1 MHGSLLLICLVFPA
15 QAESTQSADAL
26 SKKSTTE
33 KSADTVAEKSVAD
46 ATKAL
51 VDKTKRLV
59 RQLNADQASQRNAA
73 EAALVELGPDVL
85 SHLPAVNAR
94 TPTEVKERLGRVR
107 TALEMAL
114 ATSAAE
120 PSQVTLKGEMSLADA
135 LQSLEKQTGNRVTS
149 DEEQVGTVKVDFD
162 KVPYWRALDQILDQ
176 AGLSVD
182 ENGGESNTLVLRAAS
197 DGEVRRADAATYSGV
212 FRFEPIRMESRRDL
226 RDPGVNGLRLSVNV
240 SWEPRIKPILLR
252 QALDSLT
259 ITADKG
265 DSLSFATARGALN
278 ASAANGVP
286 AVELIL
292 PIGLPSRDVR
302 LIESLKGT
310 LTAVV
315 PGSVETFKFGA
326 LESAHDVE
334 MRIAGVTVTLER
346 ARKNAELYEVRIGV
360 TYDEANN
367 ALESHRG
374 WIFNNEAYIEDSK
387 GARVTDVGLQA
398 TRQGKNEA
406 GLAYLFALPDGLKGC
421 SFVYKTPTLILNL
434 PVEYELKNIQ
444 LP

>member
-1 MHGSLLLICLVFPA
+1 M
-15 QAESTQSADAL
+15 

-197 DGEVRRADAATYSGV
+197 DGEVR
-212 FRFEPIRMESRRDL
+212 
-226 RDPGVNGLRLSVNV
+226 
-240 SWEPRIKPILLR
+240 
-252 QALDSLT
+252 
-259 ITADKG
+259 
-265 DSLSFATARGALN
+265 
-278 ASAANGVP
+278 
-286 AVELIL
+286 
-292 PIGLPSRDVR
+292 
-302 LIESLKGT
+302 
-310 LTAVV
+310 
-315 PGSVETFKFGA
+315 
-326 LESAHDVE
+326 
-334 MRIAGVTVTLER
+334 
-346 ARKNAELYEVRIGV
+346 
-360 TYDEANN
+360 
-367 ALESHRG
+367 
-374 WIFNNEAYIEDSK
+374 
-387 GARVTDVGLQA
+387 
-398 TRQGKNEA
+398 
-406 GLAYLFALPDGLKGC
+406 
-421 SFVYKTPTLILNL
+421 
-434 PVEYELKNIQ
+434 
-444 LP
+444 